1 VPRLFQEAD
10 LFIMPSQ
17 IAPSGDRDGIPNVVL
32 EALAHE
38 VPVVATAV
46 SGLPEIIHAGET
58 GWLVPPEVPEALTQA
73 VQEALADS
81 EEARR
86 RARAGREL
94 VSREFDSRQNYA
106 HLKACFE
113 DVVRGQGPGASSQ

>member
-1 VPRLFQEAD
+1 
-10 LFIMPSQ
+10 
-17 IAPSGDRDGIPNVVL
+17 
-32 EALAHE
+32 
-38 VPVVATAV
+38 VATAV